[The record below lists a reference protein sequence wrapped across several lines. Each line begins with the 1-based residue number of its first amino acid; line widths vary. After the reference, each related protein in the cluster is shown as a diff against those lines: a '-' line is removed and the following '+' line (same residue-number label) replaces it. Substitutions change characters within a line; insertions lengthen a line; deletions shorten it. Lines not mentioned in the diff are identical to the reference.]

1 MVDWE
6 NLSVQGLTKQL
17 HNYDDVTIIA
27 LIETL
32 IKFKNIHTYDKE
44 LAWVH
49 EKIIADLRTPK

>member
-6 NLSVQGLTKQL
+6 NLSVQELTKQL
-17 HNYDDVTIIA
+17 HNYDDDIIIA

-32 IKFKNIHTYDKE
+32 IKFKNIRRYDRE

-49 EKIIADLRTPK
+49 EKIIADLRTLK

>member
-6 NLSVQGLTKQL
+6 NLSVQELTKQL
-17 HNYDDVTIIA
+17 HDYDDVTIIA

-32 IKFKNIHTYDKE
+32 IKFKNIHKYDRE

-49 EKIIADLRTPK
+49 EKIIADLRTHK